1 MDVMDRVANVL
12 LGNRRNTYCTA
23 CLATNLAV
31 ASEHEVQQVITALSD
46 SASFQRSVSR
56 CSLCGRGGF
65 VISSNISV
73 VSTGHGGAVSNGS
86 EALEL
91 IEAEADVRELE
102 QHVADQQIRIKH
114 LQVAGRNDDE
124 MKAREGLFLL
134 GDALEI
140 ARRRLQAE
148 REARGI
154 R

>member
-12 LGNRRNTYCTA
+12 LGNRGNTYCNA
-23 CLATNLAV
+23 CLATNLAL
-31 ASEHEVQQVITALSD
+31 ASEHEVQQVVTALSD

-56 CSLCGRGGF
+56 CSLCGREGF
-65 VISSNISV
+65 VSSSNISV

-86 EALEL
+86 EALDL
-91 IEAEADVRELE
+91 IEAEEDVRELE

-134 GDALEI
+134 ADALEI
-140 ARRRLQAE
+140 ARSRLQAE
-148 REARGI
+148 WEARGI

>member
-12 LGNRRNTYCTA
+12 LGNRGNTYCNA
-23 CLATNLAV
+23 CLATNLAL
-31 ASEHEVQQVITALSD
+31 ASEHEVQQVVTALSD

-56 CSLCGRGGF
+56 YSLCGREGF

-73 VSTGHGGAVSNGS
+73 VSTGHGGAVSKGS

-91 IEAEADVRELE
+91 IEAEEDVRELE

-134 GDALEI
+134 ADALEI
-140 ARRRLQAE
+140 ARSRLQAE
-148 REARGI
+148 WEARGI